1 MVRAQA
7 DEEMNIFEGQ
17 DIRVVARLF
26 DNKTDVLVI
35 TFTGRA
41 ANPPVE
47 KGFGESYLLKR
58 GISAVH
64 FISKDNHWWQTE
76 EPKLAIEE
84 LRRRG
89 LIDGKKQITLYGS
102 SMGGYASLILSGVIR
117 PRRIVVFSP
126 QYSIDEKRVP
136 FERRWRD
143 YAAKLRFDHDDMAS
157 GIDHDAETKVVYD
170 PFFLPD
176 RQHVALIEKHRA
188 LEHIP
193 VPFAGH
199 NTARV
204 LEELG
209 IITGVID
216 QLLLGD
222 FQAPEFQRVY
232 RQTRAR
238 SSLFWYGLSQTL
250 ARHNHHAAAMLASY
264 AAATIMLKSGRMRD
278 TALRRDIL
286 RSAIEMACAADMPA
300 FAKGWFANLKE
311 IESSGIRVAYYA
323 ALVEKC
329 QGDWSRVDRI
339 IDEALKRGRPEDRH
353 LALKLEAISKLSG
366 PAKAMTY
373 HQTLSASSK
382 RSPPVL
388 RAHAGVRA
396 ANKEWSAALELLER
410 FFEHAPRDPA
420 SRILG
425 AQCWI
430 AQDRAEAA
438 IRLLSPVL
446 KYHIASDRLIDD
458 AARLLEVGRSL
469 QHAEKLRAR
478 HRRYKKFL
486 QMLTTRIEA
495 MEPWT
500 SRDPVG
506 KTSTTT
512 F

>member
-1 MVRAQA
+1 M
-7 DEEMNIFEGQ
+7 EIFEGQ

-26 DNKTDVLVI
+26 DNSTDVLVV

-41 ANPPVE
+41 AAPPVA

-58 GISAVH
+58 RISAVH
-64 FISKDNHWWQTE
+64 FISKDNHWWQTP

-84 LRRRG
+84 LRKRG
-89 LIDGKKQITLYGS
+89 LIDGKRQITLYGS
-102 SMGGYASLILSGVIR
+102 SMGGYASLILSSLIR

-136 FERRWRD
+136 FEQRWRD

-157 GIDHDAETKVVYD
+157 GIDHDAEIKVVYD

-176 RQHVALIEKHRA
+176 QQHVALIERHRA
-188 LEHIP
+188 FEHIP

-222 FQAPEFQRVY
+222 FHSAQFLRLY

-264 AAATIMLKSGRMRD
+264 AAATILTKSGRMRD
-278 TALRRDIL
+278 TALRREVL
-286 RSAIEMACAADMPA
+286 RSAIEMACAADMPGS
-300 FAKGWFANLKE
+300 AKGWFNSLKE
-311 IESSGIRVAYYA
+311 IESSSVRAAYYA

-329 QGDWSRVDRI
+329 QGDWSKVDRI
-339 IDEALKRGRPEDRH
+339 VDEALKRGRPEDGH
-353 LALKLEAISKLSG
+353 LALKLEAISKLAG
-366 PAKAMTY
+366 PAAAMTY
-373 HQTLSASSK
+373 HQTLSASTR

-388 RAHAGVRA
+388 RAYAGVRA
-396 ANKEWSAALELLER
+396 ANKEWPAALELLER
-410 FFEHAPRDPA
+410 FFGHAPRDPA

-430 AQDRAEAA
+430 AQNRPEAA
-438 IRLLSPVL
+438 IRLLSPIL
-446 KYHIASDRLIDD
+446 KYHIASDRLIEE
-458 AARLLEVGRSL
+458 AAGLLEVGRSL

-478 HRRYKKFL
+478 HRRYKRFL
-486 QMLTTRIEA
+486 QGLKARIGE
-495 MEPWT
+495 MDWP
-500 SRDPVG
+500 SRDPVD
-506 KTSTTT
+506 KASTSS